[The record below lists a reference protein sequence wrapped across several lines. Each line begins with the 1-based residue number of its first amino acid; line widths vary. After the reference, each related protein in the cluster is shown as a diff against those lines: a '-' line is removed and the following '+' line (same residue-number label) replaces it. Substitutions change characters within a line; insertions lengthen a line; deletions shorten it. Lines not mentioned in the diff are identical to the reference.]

1 VNKID
6 SKIKI
11 NKNVIRCKKC
21 GKRLLDGLPGMD
33 IATGRPKILE
43 IICPRSDC
51 GAMNVITCRM
61 KVEESLEFIFVG
73 TPGEWSRLKKEKIE
87 QWKKL

>member
-6 SKIKI
+6 SRTKT

-21 GKRLLDGLPGMD
+21 GRRLFDGLPGMD
-33 IATGRPKILE
+33 IATGRPKVLE

-61 KVEESLEFIFVG
+61 KVEESVEFIFVG
-73 TPGEWSRLKKEKIE
+73 TPGEWNRIKNKRIRK
-87 QWKKL
+87 

>member
-1 VNKID
+1 MNKID
-6 SKIKI
+6 SRTKT

-21 GKRLLDGLPGMD
+21 GRRLFDGLPGMD
-33 IATGRPKILE
+33 IATGRPKVLE

-61 KVEESLEFIFVG
+61 KVEESVEFIFVG
-73 TPGEWSRLKKEKIE
+73 TPGEWNRIKNKRIRK
-87 QWKKL
+87 